1 MSRLVLVTGGAGFIG
16 SHLVDALLA
25 RGDEVRVLDDF
36 STGRRENLAH
46 CLADIEL
53 LEGDVRDKGLVTRA
67 VARCDGVL
75 HEAAVASVAQ
85 SLADPVRCGSITHG
99 GTVNVLRLA
108 RRAGVGG
115 FVLASSCAVYGDAD
129 ALPIGEDTPPR
140 PLSPYALA
148 KLLSEEVCRPS
159 PYAAEEGPSAAAQ
172 AMQTVC
178 LRYFNVFG
186 PRQDPSS
193 EYSGVIARF
202 MDVAVARDAAA
213 ARGGAGQGAG
223 QGEEEGAEGGVTPQ
237 SREGGADGPRYVV
250 YGDGRQS
257 RDFVYVADVVAAN
270 LLALDA
276 CLASADRSAHI
287 GGASGAH
294 VGGASGTAMGGASGA
309 GMAGASGADV
319 GGASGAD
326 IDGAV
331 LNIGSGTSVDVRTLA
346 EMVEGLRLG
355 AGKEGR
361 QGVGEVEPPIEFRAP
376 REGDI
381 RASQADIARARRLLG
396 YEPVTSF
403 ADGLAA
409 TYAWYAGH
417 TAAGVS

>member
-25 RGDEVRVLDDF
+25 RGDHVRVLDDF

-53 LEGDVRDKGLVTRA
+53 VEGDVRDKGLVARA

-159 PYAAEEGPSAAAQ
+159 PYAAEEGPSAGAHETR
-172 AMQTVC
+172 TVC

-202 MDVAVARDAAA
+202 MDVAVAREAAA

-223 QGEEEGAEGGVTPQ
+223 QGAEQGEEEGAEGGVTPQ

-250 YGDGRQS
+250 YGDGHQS

-276 CLASADRSAHI
+276 CLASADR
-287 GGASGAH
+287 GAD
-294 VGGASGTAMGGASGA
+294 
-309 GMAGASGADV
+309 MAGASGARMGSASGAAMAGASRADV
-319 GGASGAD
+319 GGASVAD

-331 LNIGSGTSVDVRTLA
+331 LNIGSRTSVDVRTLA